1 MGYAGAD
8 LCMSPDFCRSLRVS
22 SVYSN
27 VKNPAGRI
35 LNFIFSCCDS
45 DATSELA
52 ELMMKSRRKDCSV
65 LKDGRQVCGAIDEP
79 M

>member
-1 MGYAGAD
+1 MQV
-8 LCMSPDFCRSLRVS
+8 LICMSPDFWRSLRVS
-22 SVYSN
+22 CLYSN

-52 ELMMKSRRKDCSV
+52 ELMMKKQKKIV
-65 LKDGRQVCGAIDEP
+65 VF
-79 M
+79 

>member
-1 MGYAGAD
+1 MQVLICVCHPIPGAPCEYL
-8 LCMSPDFCRSLRVS
+8 LCTCDVRNS
-22 SVYSN
+22 
-27 VKNPAGRI
+27 AGRI

-52 ELMMKSRRKDCSV
+52 ELMMKSRKNDCSV
-65 LKDGRQVCGAIDEP
+65 LKDGRRVCGAIDKP

>member
-1 MGYAGAD
+1 MGYASAD
-8 LCMSPDFCRSLRVS
+8 LCMSPDSWRSLRVS

-52 ELMMKSRRKDCSV
+52 ELMMKKQKKDCSV
-65 LKDGRQVCGAIDEP
+65 LKDGRQVCGAIDKP